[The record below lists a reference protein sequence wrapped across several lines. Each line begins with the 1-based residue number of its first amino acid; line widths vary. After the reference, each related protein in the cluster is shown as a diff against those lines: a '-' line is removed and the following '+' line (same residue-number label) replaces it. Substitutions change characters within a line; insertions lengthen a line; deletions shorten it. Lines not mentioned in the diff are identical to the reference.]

1 MATARVLVV
10 DDDDLFLNATSRML
24 SRAGYEVLPANR
36 PHQALEIIRKNPPID
51 LVISDVAM
59 PEMRGTELVREI
71 ARIRPETARL
81 LFTGGPTDP
90 AEAPEG
96 VPLLRKPLSHA
107 ELISAASAALE
118 RSAE

>member
-1 MATARVLVV
+1 VATARVLVV

-36 PHQALEIIRKNPPID
+36 PHQALEIIRKNPQID
-51 LVISDVAM
+51 LVISDVVM

-81 LFTGGPTDP
+81 LYTGGPTDP

-96 VPLLRKPLSHA
+96 VRLLRKPLSHA

-118 RSAE
+118 RCA